1 MEITQFWKK
10 AQDFW
15 KKYKYVIIILLFGLF
30 LMLLPDFSSNENES
44 TLQAKA
50 TQQPEES
57 VEEKLTAILSQIEGA
72 GEVRV
77 MLSYARG
84 EETVYQ
90 TDADNS
96 SGENNSSTRVESVI
110 ISGEDRKETGLVR
123 QVNPAAYQ
131 GAVVVCKGGD
141 DPRVRLAI
149 EEAVSDITGLGSDK
163 ISVLKMK

>member
-10 AQDFW
+10 APDFW

-30 LMLLPDFSSNENES
+30 LMLLPDFSYNEKES

-57 VEEKLTAILSQIEGA
+57 VEEKLTAILSQIDGA

-110 ISGEDRKETGLVR
+110 TPSHKGSPSARACTSYPFPILMSIIEIISTNINKK
-123 QVNPAAYQ
+123 P
-131 GAVVVCKGGD
+131 
-141 DPRVRLAI
+141 
-149 EEAVSDITGLGSDK
+149 
-163 ISVLKMK
+163 